1 MKSDVLGGTNP
12 GPLAT
17 RWPVIC
23 TSRTHL
29 SPTLAFF
36 EATGFGYKFLRTNF
50 RRRNPI
56 GKAGKSKTLMGELY
70 VLLATKS
77 EPDQVDRGAG
87 SQKESAEEEVVVGME
102 PVVEAKAD
110 STPDEEA

>member
-1 MKSDVLGGTNP
+1 
-12 GPLAT
+12 
-17 RWPVIC
+17 
-23 TSRTHL
+23 
-29 SPTLAFF
+29 
-36 EATGFGYKFLRTNF
+36 
-50 RRRNPI
+50 
-56 GKAGKSKTLMGELY
+56 MGELY